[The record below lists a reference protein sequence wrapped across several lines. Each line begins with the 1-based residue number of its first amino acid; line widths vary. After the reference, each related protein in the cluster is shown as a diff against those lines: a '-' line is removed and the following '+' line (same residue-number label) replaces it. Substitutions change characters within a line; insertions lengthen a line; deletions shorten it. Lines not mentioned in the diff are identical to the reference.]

1 MRSESRQGRSDFGVN
16 AKRVRSYMAALKAKL
31 G

>member
-1 MRSESRQGRSDFGVN
+1 MRSVSRQGRSDFGVN
-16 AKRVRSYMAALKAKL
+16 ARRIRSYMAALKQRI